1 MLRELRSGG
10 CRTPVLLLT
19 AKAEVEDRILGLDM
33 GADDYLPKPFAMG
46 ELLARVRAM
55 LRRGEVYTPD
65 VLSFGDLE
73 LDRGGSLL
81 SSVSGSVTL
90 TRLEYRMLE
99 ALMLNRG
106 IYLSTEELLVKVW
119 GYESEA
125 EQGAVQYAQEAA
137 ASGEN
142 TGREGRFKYRIAPS
156 RDGRGSLVVFLDVSE
171 DTRSMLTVAV
181 LSLLAGAGC
190 WLAAFLA
197 VMLLS
202 KRAISPIAESM
213 ARQKQFITDAGHEIK
228 TPLAI
233 IRANAD
239 ALELHE
245 GESRWSRNIRSLP
258 SPQRLPAWN
267 SRQKSSRG

>member
-1 MLRELRSGG
+1 MLKTLRRKFVVTAMAGV
-10 CRTPVLLLT
+10 TLLLLVLLGGINGVNVWLSSRDT
-19 AKAEVEDRILGLDM
+19 DM
-33 GADDYLPKPFAMG
+33 L
-46 ELLARVRAM
+46 LLALSEGEGTIHQQREGPGLFRPPLDGDAAMSAVYFTVRFDAG
-55 LRRGEVYTPD
+55 GEVVYAD
-65 VLSFGDLE
+65 IS
-73 LDRGGSLL
+73 RM
-81 SSVSGSVTL
+81 SSV
-90 TRLEYRMLE
+90 
-99 ALMLNRG
+99 
-106 IYLSTEELLVKVW
+106 TEDE
-119 GYESEA
+119 
-125 EQGAVQYAQEAA
+125 AVQYAQEAA

-156 RDGRGSLVVFLDVSE
+156 RDGRGSLAVFLDVSE

-245 GESRWSRNIRSLP
+245 GESRWSRNIRSVP
-258 SPQRLPAWN
+258 SPQRLPAWD